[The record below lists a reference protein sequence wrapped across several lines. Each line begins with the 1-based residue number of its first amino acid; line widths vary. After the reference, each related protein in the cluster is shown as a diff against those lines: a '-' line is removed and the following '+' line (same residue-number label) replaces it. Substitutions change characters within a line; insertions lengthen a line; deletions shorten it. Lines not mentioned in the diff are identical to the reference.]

1 MYSIQRLILLSV
13 ICCVVVTG
21 CVESQQVE
29 NTGHFEDRE
38 LDACL
43 AVVVDMSGSFAESWD
58 DRAYKL
64 FLNLSEQYFT
74 ESMGSDAKL
83 VICQLSGND
92 QVVLF
97 EGQPDDLRNKF
108 TSPEEFNE
116 FLKEKSDPSS
126 SKVFDATRRSVD
138 YVGSISGVTDN
149 TKLLTVILSDMWDS
163 EYNQSIRMESKEKL
177 MESLTSY
184 RQQGG
189 GLALYFVA
197 EEQIAVWQNIL
208 NEAGFEPSHYIIENE
223 LVASP
228 QLPRF
233 D

>member
-1 MYSIQRLILLSV
+1 MNSYSLGMLVAISMTCGLS
-13 ICCVVVTG
+13 G
-21 CVESQQVE
+21 CVETQQIK
-29 NTGHFEDRE
+29 NSGHFDSRE

-43 AVVVDMSGSFAESWD
+43 AIVVDMSGSFSDAWD

-74 ESMGSDAKL
+74 ESMGSDSRL

-97 EGQPDDLRNKF
+97 EGQPDDLRSKF
-108 TSPEEFNE
+108 SGPDEFNA

-138 YVGSISGVTDN
+138 YLSSISGVTEN

-163 EYNQSIRMESKEKL
+163 ELDPVLRTASREKL
-177 MESLTSY
+177 LLSLSNY

-189 GLALYFVA
+189 GMALYFVA
-197 EEQIAVWQNIL
+197 EEQMLEWQSL
-208 NEAGFEPSHYIIENE
+208 FDEAGFEPGHYIIENE

-228 QLPRF
+228 QLPQF

>member
-1 MYSIQRLILLSV
+1 MSSSRYFSLFA
-13 ICCVVVTG
+13 VVGLCTLTG
-21 CVESQQVE
+21 CVETQQVE
-29 NTGHFEDRE
+29 KTGHFDNRE

-58 DRAYKL
+58 DRAYTL
-64 FLNLSEQYFT
+64 FLQLSEQYFT

-83 VICQLSGND
+83 VICQLSGHD

-108 TSPEEFNE
+108 SGPEEFNE
-116 FLKEKSDPSS
+116 FLKQNSDPSS

-138 YVGSISGVTDN
+138 YVGSITGVNEN

-163 EYNQSIRMESKEKL
+163 EYDPVVRNASRERLMQSLIQ
-177 MESLTSY
+177 Y
-184 RQQGG
+184 RQKGG
-189 GLALYFVA
+189 GMALYFVA
-197 EEQIAVWQNIL
+197 ESQLKEWQDIFD
-208 NEAGFEPSHYIIENE
+208 EAGFEPGHYIIENE

-228 QLPRF
+228 RLPQF

>member
-1 MYSIQRLILLSV
+1 MTCFCLV
-13 ICCVVVTG
+13 G

-29 NTGHFEDRE
+29 NTGHFENRE

-43 AVVVDMSGSFAESWD
+43 AIVVDLSGSFQSYWD
-58 DRAYKL
+58 DRAYTL
-64 FLNLSEQYFT
+64 FLQLSELYFT

-97 EGQPDDLRNKF
+97 EGQPDDLRNRF
-108 TSPEEFNE
+108 SGPEEFNE
-116 FLKEKSDPSS
+116 FLKAKSDPSS

-138 YVGSISGVTDN
+138 YVRSITGVTEN

-163 EYNQSIRMESKEKL
+163 EYDPVLRNTSREKL
-177 MESLTSY
+177 MQSLISY

-189 GLALYFVA
+189 GMALYFVA
-197 EEQIAVWQNIL
+197 EEQMPEWQSIF
-208 NEAGFEPSHYIIENE
+208 NEAGFEPGHYIIENE
-223 LVASP
+223 LVATP
-228 QLPRF
+228 QLPQF

>member
-1 MYSIQRLILLSV
+1 MFSKQRLLLIAV
-13 ICCVVVTG
+13 ICGIAVSG
-21 CVESQQVE
+21 CIESQSVE
-29 NTGHFEDRE
+29 QTGHFENRE

-43 AVVVDMSGSFAESWD
+43 AIVVDMSGSFAESWD

-83 VICQLSGND
+83 VICQLSGSD

-97 EGQPDDLRNKF
+97 EGQPDDLRNRF
-108 TSPEEFNE
+108 SGPAEFNE

-138 YVGSISGVTDN
+138 YVGSISGVSEN
-149 TKLLTVILSDMWDS
+149 TRLLTVILSDMWDS
-163 EYNQSIRMESKEKL
+163 EFNQVTRANSRKEL
-177 MESLTSY
+177 MQSLTSY
-184 RQQGG
+184 RQKGG

-197 EEQIAVWQNIL
+197 EEQIVVWQNIL
-208 NEAGFEPSHYIIENE
+208 SEAGFEPGHYIIENE